1 MRKETT
7 FLDEKRNVVKPKDA
21 IMVVIR
27 TYDDQGNLIKEE
39 WGVKEEQLK
48 KWEQKKGKQLRV
60 FCHKTKFLN

>member
-48 KWEQKKGKQLRV
+48 KWEQKKGK
-60 FCHKTKFLN
+60 